1 LWNLELSVKSNW
13 PRGDFLKFLEVYVFL
28 LWGAVLTSP
37 LVGDVT
43 RFQPVGTPGVE
54 TKIVYRVFGFRSDNR
69 AVELNTHS
77 CNAR

>member
-1 LWNLELSVKSNW
+1 
-13 PRGDFLKFLEVYVFL
+13 
-28 LWGAVLTSP
+28 
-37 LVGDVT
+37 VGDVNF
-43 RFQPVGTPGVE
+43 FQPVGTPGVE